1 MQYYSFDMH
10 LHCFVLRISS
20 KNQVHRRKRTNGWE
34 IYCWPCCVVIHTA
47 QWILCPF
54 TWRIIIFP
62 LSCFGYQGI
71 HTHGYWAWEF
81 LSYGLG
87 RFLKF
92 LLATFKYEQEHD
104 HVGRYI
110 WKFSV
115 HGFIQIFYRGLNG
128 TISRYSIY
136 GGIAFDDKAAHT
148 ICSQAGYASTHNGWN
163 RGEYCR
169 TSKEIDR
176 SSLRCLISGLR
187 CSGRD
192 GERLSQCGMD
202 PIEDSRKRISPNSSA
217 DSDGLRS
224 WDHGYDVA
232 IKCDF

>member
-54 TWRIIIFP
+54 TWRIIILP

-71 HTHGYWAWEF
+71 HISGCRV
-81 LSYGLG
+81 LISYGLG

-92 LLATFKYEQEHD
+92 LPATFKYGE
-104 HVGRYI
+104 VYPGR
-110 WKFSV
+110 WKLSV
-115 HGFIQIFYRGLNG
+115 NGFIQIFYRGLNG
-128 TISRYSIY
+128 TINRET
-136 GGIAFDDKAAHT
+136 FNDNAAHT
-148 ICSQAGYASTHNGWN
+148 ICSQAGYASTDYGWN
-163 RGEYCR
+163 YGKYCR